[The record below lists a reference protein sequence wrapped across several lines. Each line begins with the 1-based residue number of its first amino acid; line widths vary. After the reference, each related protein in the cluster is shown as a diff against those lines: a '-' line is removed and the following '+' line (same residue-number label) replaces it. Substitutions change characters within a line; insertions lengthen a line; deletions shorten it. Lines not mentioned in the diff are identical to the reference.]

1 MPWITLA
8 LEQFL
13 QWKLGVLGS
22 VGFTLTAVGIKLG
35 NDKCLTMGCV
45 TLALL
50 ICPLPDGQ

>member
-22 VGFTLTAVGIKLG
+22 VGFTLTAVGIKFG
-35 NDKCLTMGCV
+35 NDKCLAAGSV
-45 TLALL
+45 TLAIL

>member
-1 MPWITLA
+1 MPWITLV

-22 VGFTLTAVGIKLG
+22 VGFTLTAVGIKFG
-35 NDKCLTMGCV
+35 NDKCLTVGSV

-50 ICPLPDGQ
+50 LCPMPDGH

>member
-22 VGFTLTAVGIKLG
+22 LGFTLTAVGIKFG
-35 NDKCLTMGCV
+35 NDKCLTVGSV

-50 ICPLPDGQ
+50 LCPLPDGQ

>member
-22 VGFTLTAVGIKLG
+22 VGFTLTAVGIKFG
-35 NDKCLTMGCV
+35 NDKYLVAGSV
-45 TLALL
+45 TLAMLV
-50 ICPLPDGQ
+50 CPLPYEH